1 MVPAYRKYL
10 KNQELPGMAETETD
24 QMKGLPLPSIQ
35 KPYSKDAELVD
46 LVNPEQLSLGN
57 MPLIEAIKNRRSRR
71 NFTQES
77 LTLEE
82 LSFLLWVTQGVEK
95 LIHNGLV
102 TIRTVPSGGAMH
114 PFETYLLINRVN
126 GVSPGLYRYLALNH
140 KLLKLC
146 SEGADLTSRINEASN
161 GQNFI
166 GESGVVFIWTVRPY
180 RTEYR
185 YGEDS
190 LKDILISVGHICQNL
205 YLACESIGAG
215 TCAIV
220 AYNQKLLDSFVGVD
234 GEDEIALYLA
244 PVGRVKQSE
253 LNFRQC

>member
-1 MVPAYRKYL
+1 MIPAYRKYL
-10 KNQELPGMAETETD
+10 KNQELLGMVEAETD
-24 QMKGLPLPSIQ
+24 QMKGLPPPPIQ
-35 KPYSKDAELVD
+35 KPFSKDAELVD
-46 LVNPEQLSLGN
+46 LVNPEQFSLGN
-57 MPLIEAIKNRRSRR
+57 MSLIEAIRNRRSRR
-71 NFTQES
+71 NFTHES

-95 LIHNGLV
+95 LIRNGLV

-114 PFETYLLINRVN
+114 PFETYLLINTVN

-140 KLLKLC
+140 KLLKLY
-146 SEGADLTSRINEASN
+146 SEKADLPSRISEASN

-166 GESGVVFIWTVRPY
+166 GESAVVFIWAVRPY
-180 RTEYR
+180 RTEWR

-234 GEDEIALYLA
+234 GENEIALYLA
-244 PVGRVKQSE
+244 PVGRVK
-253 LNFRQC
+253 

>member
-10 KNQELPGMAETETD
+10 KNQELLGMVEAETD
-24 QMKGLPLPSIQ
+24 QMKGLPLPPIQ
-35 KPYSKDAELVD
+35 KPFSKDAELVD
-46 LVNPEQLSLGN
+46 LVSPEQFSLGN
-57 MPLIEAIKNRRSRR
+57 MSLIETIGNRRSRR

-95 LIHNGLV
+95 LIRNGLV

-114 PFETYLLINRVN
+114 PFETYLLINRAN
-126 GVSPGLYRYLALNH
+126 GISPGLYRYLALNH
-140 KLLKLC
+140 KLLKLY
-146 SEGADLTSRINEASN
+146 SEGADLPSRINEASN
-161 GQNFI
+161 DQNFI
-166 GESGVVFIWTVRPY
+166 GESAVVFVWTVRPY

-205 YLACESIGAG
+205 YLACESIGTG

-220 AYNQKLLDSFVGVD
+220 AYNQRLLDSFVGVD

-244 PVGRVKQSE
+244 PVGRVK
-253 LNFRQC
+253 

>member
-1 MVPAYRKYL
+1 MAPAYRKYL

-24 QMKGLPLPSIQ
+24 QMKGLPLPPIQ
-35 KPYSKDAELVD
+35 KPFSKDAEQVD
-46 LVNPEQLSLGN
+46 LVNQEQFSLGN
-57 MPLIEAIKNRRSRR
+57 MPLIEAIRNRRSRR

-114 PFETYLLINRVN
+114 PFETYLLINRVD

-140 KLLKLC
+140 KLLTLC
-146 SEGADLTSRINEASN
+146 SEKADLPSRINEASN
-161 GQNFI
+161 GQNFV
-166 GESGVVFIWTVRPY
+166 GESAVVFVWTVRPY

-244 PVGRVKQSE
+244 PVGRVK
-253 LNFRQC
+253 

>member
-10 KNQELPGMAETETD
+10 KNQELPGMVETETD
-24 QMKGLPLPSIQ
+24 QMKGLPPPPIQ
-35 KPYSKDAELVD
+35 KPYLKDSELVD
-46 LVNPEQLSLGN
+46 LVSPEQFSLGN
-57 MPLIEAIKNRRSRR
+57 MPLIEAIRNRRSRR

-126 GVSPGLYRYLALNH
+126 GVDPGLYRYLALDH
-140 KLLKLC
+140 KLLKLF
-146 SEGADLTSRINEASN
+146 SEGADLPSRINEASN
-161 GQNFI
+161 GQTFV
-166 GESGVVFIWTVRPY
+166 GESAVVFVWAVRPY
-180 RTEYR
+180 RTEWR

-220 AYNQKLLDSFVGVD
+220 AYNQRLLDSFVGVD

-244 PVGRVKQSE
+244 PVGRVK
-253 LNFRQC
+253 

>member
-1 MVPAYRKYL
+1 MVPGYRKYL
-10 KNQELPGMAETETD
+10 KNQELPGMVETETD
-24 QMKGLPLPSIQ
+24 QMKGLPPPPIQ
-35 KPYSKDAELVD
+35 KPFSKDAELVD
-46 LVNPEQLSLGN
+46 LVKPEQFSLGN
-57 MPLIEAIKNRRSRR
+57 MPLIEAIRKRRSRR

-82 LSFLLWVTQGVEK
+82 LSFLLWATQGVEK

-126 GVSPGLYRYLALNH
+126 GVGPGLYRYLALDH

-146 SEGADLTSRINEASN
+146 SEKADLPLKISEASN
-161 GQNFI
+161 GQDFV
-166 GESGVVFIWTVRPY
+166 GESAVVFVWTVRPY
-180 RTEYR
+180 RTEWR

-220 AYNQKLLDSFVGVD
+220 AYNQKLLDCFVGVD

-244 PVGRVKQSE
+244 PVGRVK
-253 LNFRQC
+253 

>member
-1 MVPAYRKYL
+1 MS
-10 KNQELPGMAETETD
+10 EIETD
-24 QMKGLPLPSIQ
+24 QMKGLPVPPIQ
-35 KPYSKDAELVD
+35 KPYPKDAELVD
-46 LVNPEQLSLGN
+46 LVNPEQFSLGE
-57 MPLIEAIKNRRSRR
+57 MPLIEAIRNRRSRR

-82 LSFLLWVTQGVEK
+82 LSFILWATQGVEK

-140 KLLKLC
+140 KLLKLR
-146 SEGADLTSRINEASN
+146 SDGVDMPSRINEAANS
-161 GQNFI
+161 QNFI
-166 GESGVVFIWTVRPY
+166 GESAVVFVWTVRPY

-205 YLACESIGAG
+205 YLACESIGVG
-215 TCAIV
+215 TSAII

-244 PVGRVKQSE
+244 PVGRVK
-253 LNFRQC
+253 

>member
-1 MVPAYRKYL
+1 MS
-10 KNQELPGMAETETD
+10 EIETD
-24 QMKGLPLPSIQ
+24 QMKGLPVPPIQ
-35 KPYSKDAELVD
+35 KPYPKDAELVD
-46 LVNPEQLSLGN
+46 LVNPEQFSLGK
-57 MPLIEAIKNRRSRR
+57 MPLIEAIRNRRSRR

-82 LSFLLWVTQGVEK
+82 LSFLLWATQGVEK

-126 GVSPGLYRYLALNH
+126 GVSPALYRYLALNH
-140 KLLKLC
+140 KLLKLR
-146 SEGADLTSRINEASN
+146 SDGVDMPSRINEAAN

-166 GESGVVFIWTVRPY
+166 GESAVVFVWTVRPY

-205 YLACESIGAG
+205 YLACESIGVG
-215 TCAIV
+215 TSAIV

-244 PVGRVKQSE
+244 PVGRVK
-253 LNFRQC
+253 

>member
-10 KNQELPGMAETETD
+10 KNQELPGMGEIETD
-24 QMKGLPLPSIQ
+24 QMKGLPLPPIQ
-35 KPYSKDAELVD
+35 KPYSENAELID
-46 LVNPEQLSLGN
+46 LVSPDHFSLGN
-57 MPLIEAIKNRRSRR
+57 MPLIEAIRNRRSRR
-71 NFTQES
+71 NFKQES

-102 TIRTVPSGGAMH
+102 TVRTVPSGGAMH

-126 GVSPGLYRYLALNH
+126 GIRPGLYRYLALNH

-146 SEGADLTSRINEASN
+146 SEKADLPSKINEASN
-161 GQNFI
+161 GQNFV
-166 GESGVVFIWTVRPY
+166 GESAVVFIWTVRPY

-205 YLACESIGAG
+205 YLGCESIGAG
-215 TCAIV
+215 TCAVV

-244 PVGRVKQSE
+244 PVGRVK
-253 LNFRQC
+253 

>member
-1 MVPAYRKYL
+1 MS
-10 KNQELPGMAETETD
+10 EIETD
-24 QMKGLPLPSIQ
+24 QMKGLPVPPIQ
-35 KPYSKDAELVD
+35 KPYPKDAELVD
-46 LVNPEQLSLGN
+46 LVDPGQFSLGK
-57 MPLIEAIKNRRSRR
+57 MPLIEAIRNRRSRR

-82 LSFLLWVTQGVEK
+82 LSFLLWATQGVEK

-140 KLLKLC
+140 KLLKLR
-146 SEGADLTSRINEASN
+146 SDGVDMPSRINEAAN
-161 GQNFI
+161 NQNFI
-166 GESGVVFIWTVRPY
+166 GESAVVFVWTVRPY

-205 YLACESIGAG
+205 YLACESIGVG
-215 TCAIV
+215 TSAIV

-244 PVGRVKQSE
+244 PVGRVK
-253 LNFRQC
+253 

>member
-1 MVPAYRKYL
+1 MV
-10 KNQELPGMAETETD
+10 ETETD
-24 QMKGLPLPSIQ
+24 QMKGLTPPPIQ
-35 KPYSKDAELVD
+35 KPFSKDAELVD
-46 LVNPEQLSLGN
+46 LVNPEQFSLGN
-57 MPLIEAIKNRRSRR
+57 MPLIEAIRNRRSRR
-71 NFTQES
+71 NFTRES

-95 LIHNGLV
+95 LVRNGLV

-140 KLLKLC
+140 KLLKLY
-146 SEGADLTSRINEASN
+146 SERADLPSRINEASN

-166 GESGVVFIWTVRPY
+166 GESAVVFIWTVRPY
-180 RTEYR
+180 RTEWR

-220 AYNQKLLDSFVGVD
+220 AYNQRLLDSFVGVD

-244 PVGRVKQSE
+244 PVGRVK
-253 LNFRQC
+253 

>member
-1 MVPAYRKYL
+1 
-10 KNQELPGMAETETD
+10 MAEIETD
-24 QMKGLPLPSIQ
+24 QMKGLSVPPVQ
-35 KPYSKDAELVD
+35 KPYPIDAELID
-46 LVNPEQLSLGN
+46 LVSPEQFSLGM
-57 MPLIEAIKNRRSRR
+57 MPLIEAIRNRRSRR
-71 NFTQES
+71 NFTRES

-82 LSFLLWVTQGVEK
+82 LSFLLWATQGVEK

-114 PFETYLLINRVN
+114 PFETYLLVNRVN
-126 GVSPGLYRYLALNH
+126 GVRPGLYRYLALNH
-140 KLLKLC
+140 KLLKLI
-146 SEGADLTSRINEASN
+146 SEGVNLPSRINEAAN

-166 GESGVVFIWTVRPY
+166 GESAVVFIWTARPY

-190 LKDILISVGHICQNL
+190 LKDILISVGHVCQNL
-205 YLACESIGAG
+205 YLAVESIGAG

-220 AYNQKLLDSFVGVD
+220 AYSQRLLDSFVDVD

-244 PVGRVKQSE
+244 PVGRVK
-253 LNFRQC
+253 